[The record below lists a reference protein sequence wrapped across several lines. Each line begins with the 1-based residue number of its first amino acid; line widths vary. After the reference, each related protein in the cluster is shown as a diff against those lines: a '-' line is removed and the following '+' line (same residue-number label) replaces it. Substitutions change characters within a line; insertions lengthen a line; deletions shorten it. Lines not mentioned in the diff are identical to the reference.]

1 VDRGSGL
8 FQFPTQGIAPAQGCW
23 SCAIV
28 QSVANQRT
36 VAGASY
42 VTEAANE
49 DVVVLRGPEFAGL
62 VVIPRLCIS
71 GLEQLPALDR
81 ARVLAAVRRATL
93 LVRQANQGS
102 TSRIVALTDQSAPE
116 GHVSFQVL
124 PNGSDDSTGHTP
136 SSFSR
141 ASSRRTTAVA
151 KAGVAR

>member
-1 VDRGSGL
+1 VVQGSDL
-8 FQFPTQGIAPAQGCW
+8 FRLPTQDIGPGQGCW

-28 QSVANQRT
+28 ESVASHRT

-42 VTEAANE
+42 VADAANE
-49 DVVVLRGPEFAGL
+49 DAVVLGGPQFAGL
-62 VVIPRLCIS
+62 VVIPKLCIS
-71 GLEQLPALDR
+71 GLEQLPPLSR

-102 TSRIVALTDQSAPE
+102 TSRIVSLTDPSAPG

-124 PNGSDDSTGHTP
+124 PNSSGGSTDPAP

-141 ASSRRTTAVA
+141 RFRRATAVA
-151 KAGVAR
+151 KAGAAR

>member
-1 VDRGSGL
+1 MDRGSGL
-8 FQFPTQGIAPAQGCW
+8 FQLPTQGIAPAQGCW

-42 VTEAANE
+42 VTETADE
-49 DVVVLRGPEFAGL
+49 DVIVLRGTQFAGL

-71 GLEQLPALDR
+71 GLEQLPALRR
-81 ARVLAAVRRATL
+81 AHVLAAVRRATL

-102 TSRIVALTDQSAPE
+102 TSRIVALTDSSAPE

-124 PNGSDDSTGHTP
+124 PNGSDDATGHTP

-141 ASSRRTTAVA
+141 ASTRRTTVVA
-151 KAGVAR
+151 KAGASR